1 MTSEKTLG
9 SKTGIQEVKRCD
21 GEENVNFED
30 PRDEDASKH
39 IFDIRNPKLWSLMSS
54 LLKNLTTSFP
64 NVKIRNMQVRKK
76 VYSSKLSRLLN
87 QKLKKKEKKYKK
99 RNSRFLGRSS
109 FWQLS
114 GFDAWRTVS
123 KQLLMIDLFR
133 IHLEMP
139 LLID

>member
-9 SKTGIQEVKRCD
+9 SKTGIQEVKRRD

-30 PRDEDASKH
+30 PRDKDASKN

-87 QKLKKKEKKYKK
+87 QKLKKKEKK
-99 RNSRFLGRSS
+99 
-109 FWQLS
+109 
-114 GFDAWRTVS
+114 
-123 KQLLMIDLFR
+123 
-133 IHLEMP
+133 
-139 LLID
+139 